1 MAAPTNRRVGCT
13 FAERTVRNRV
23 RLSQGRWS
31 MHPVPAACGHAALRP
46 KRSSEC
52 LAPGWQTDARCA
64 PLRQRNHRAPPR
76 VGTRS
81 GRPCRPPLQGNR
93 GRVLVSAFSTA
104 GKPSR
109 CRSPPLRPRWVKLQG
124 CLGETEGPGAV
135 GGSGSGH
142 RVLEPAVL
150 VDVVDPAVDEIAV
163 HVLRNGVAHVAP
175 PVLRLPGQREGRI
188 RRRPRPAAAAPPR
201 GWGPG
206 PDSPAAGPP
215 ATLHASPAGPC

>member
-1 MAAPTNRRVGCT
+1 MSFSPLDGFLNFQGGFYSQRRRGSVELRHELEPGLGGYTIRPYTETESGFVGAACMAARAAPPVGCT

-46 KRSSEC
+46 KRSSKC

-109 CRSPPLRPRWVKLQG
+109 CRSPPPRPHW
-124 CLGETEGPGAV
+124 
-135 GGSGSGH
+135 
-142 RVLEPAVL
+142 
-150 VDVVDPAVDEIAV
+150 
-163 HVLRNGVAHVAP
+163 
-175 PVLRLPGQREGRI
+175 GRTAGLFG
-188 RRRPRPAAAAPPR
+188 RDRRPRSGWERRPR
-201 GWGPG
+201 SPG
-206 PDSPAAGPP
+206 TG
-215 ATLHASPAGPC
+215 ASCPGGCS